1 MKRNEANTRR
11 YKKSGYI
18 ADEAISFMH
27 YTAQYCIVLHCTAQY
42 CTVLHSTAL
51 YCTVLQ
57 STALY
62 CTALYCWY
70 LLVVWLAG
78 TLYYAANPRLAVAK
92 ADPRQPKAW

>member
-1 MKRNEANTRR
+1 MKRTLAPVRNL
-11 YKKSGYI
+11 
-18 ADEAISFMH
+18 DISPMRQFH
-27 YTAQYCIVLHCTAQY
+27 LCTILHSTALYCTVLHSTALY

-78 TLYYAANPRLAVAK
+78 TLYYAANPRLSVAK
-92 ADPRQPKAW
+92 ADPRQPKAR